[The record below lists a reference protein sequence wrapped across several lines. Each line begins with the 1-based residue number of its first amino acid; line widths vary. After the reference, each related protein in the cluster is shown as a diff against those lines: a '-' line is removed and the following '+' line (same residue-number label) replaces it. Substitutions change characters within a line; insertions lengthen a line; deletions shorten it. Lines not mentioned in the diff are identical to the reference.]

1 MNELIT
7 KQFENNQIRVIT
19 GQDGEP
25 WFVGKDIADA
35 LGYKK
40 PRNAINSN
48 CKSAVQIGG
57 AFPEGSQGH
66 GYIDPQTLIIPERD
80 VYRLIMRS
88 KLPAAEK
95 FEEWVVS
102 EVLPSIRKTGSYS
115 KQAQL
120 PDFTNPAEAARAW
133 AEQFEQKQIAE
144 QKVLEL
150 APKAEFV
157 DKYVESNGLFTLTA
171 IAKNLKFK
179 RKDLIE
185 KLIADG
191 EIFRRFKNLEPSARN
206 VQLGYFEIKTGEKF
220 GHAYDQMYVTTKGRA
235 WLASSYASEL
245 AQ

>member
-19 GQDGEP
+19 GPDGEP
-25 WFVGKDIADA
+25 WFVGKDIAEA
-35 LGYKK
+35 LGYINTRK
-40 PRNAINSN
+40 AIGDHCKHDVPFEWSN
-48 CKSAVQIGG
+48 ET
-57 AFPEGSQGH
+57 FHPFETL
-66 GYIDPQTLIIPERD
+66 DPQTIIIPERD
-80 VYRLIMRS
+80 VYRLIMKS
-88 KLPAAEK
+88 KLPSAQM
-95 FEEWVVS
+95 FEDWVVS
-102 EVLPSIRKTGSYS
+102 DVLPSIRKTGSYS
-115 KQAQL
+115 KQTEL

-179 RKDLIE
+179 RKDLIS
-185 KLIADG
+185 KLIEDG
-191 EIFRRFKNLEPSARN
+191 DIFRRFKNLEPSARN
-206 VQLGYFEIKTGEKF
+206 VQLGYFEIKTGEAN
-220 GHAYDQMYVTTKGRA
+220 GHAYDQLYVTTKGRA
-235 WLASSYASEL
+235 WIAKSYVSEL

>member
-1 MNELIT
+1 MHELIT
-7 KQFENNQIRVIT
+7 KKFEQNRIRVIA

-25 WFVGKDIADA
+25 WFVGKDIASA
-35 LGYKK
+35 LGYS
-40 PRNAINSN
+40 NTTEAIRTH
-48 CKSAVQIGG
+48 CKHSVP
-57 AFPEGSQGH
+57 FTWRSETLPPLETL
-66 GYIDPQTLIIPERD
+66 DPQTIIIPERD

-115 KQAQL
+115 KQIQL

-133 AEQFEQKQIAE
+133 AEQLEQKQIAE
-144 QKVLEL
+144 QKVIEL